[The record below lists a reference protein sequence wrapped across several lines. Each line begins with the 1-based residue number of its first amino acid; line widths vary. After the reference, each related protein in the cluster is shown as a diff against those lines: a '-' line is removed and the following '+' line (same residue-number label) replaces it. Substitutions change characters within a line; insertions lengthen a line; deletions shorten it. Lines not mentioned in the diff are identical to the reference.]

1 MKKGVKKQMAAVAL
15 SLLTVSGIGLSGAN
29 VVKAAS
35 PLKNK
40 ATINITAKKVRKAVT
55 KTSSCSIKKGKSI
68 WVGPS
73 YGGVH
78 PSTKGDSEGG
88 HKVTAKKKGKVTI
101 SCIVSKT
108 SGHWVKGDVFKW
120 TVTVK

>member
-40 ATINITAKKVRKAVT
+40 ATINITAKKVRKPVT
-55 KTSSCSIKKGKSI
+55 KKKFLFCKKRKKYLGWSKLWRCSSINKKLEK
-68 WVGPS
+68 
-73 YGGVH
+73 
-78 PSTKGDSEGG
+78 
-88 HKVTAKKKGKVTI
+88 
-101 SCIVSKT
+101 
-108 SGHWVKGDVFKW
+108 
-120 TVTVK
+120 

>member
-40 ATINITAKKVRKAVT
+40 ATINIEAYLNHKKDYT
-55 KTSSCSIKKGKSI
+55 FLIYCCFYFENKK
-68 WVGPS
+68 
-73 YGGVH
+73 H
-78 PSTKGDSEGG
+78 QML
-88 HKVTAKKKGKVTI
+88 
-101 SCIVSKT
+101 
-108 SGHWVKGDVFKW
+108 F
-120 TVTVK
+120 

>member
-73 YGGVH
+73 YEVFIH
-78 PSTKGDSEGG
+78 QQQI
-88 HKVTAKKKGKVTI
+88 GKVVI
-101 SCIVSKT
+101 QALPL
-108 SGHWVKGDVFKW
+108 
-120 TVTVK
+120 

>member
-1 MKKGVKKQMAAVAL
+1 M
-15 SLLTVSGIGLSGAN
+15 LTVSGIGLSGAN

-78 PSTKGDSEGG
+78 PSTTNWKSSNSSI
-88 HKVTAKKKGKVTI
+88 ATI

>member
-35 PLKNK
+35 P
-40 ATINITAKKVRKAVT
+40 V
-55 KTSSCSIKKGKSI
+55 KKGKSI

-78 PSTKGDSEGG
+78 PSTKNWKSSNSRIATVATKGDSEGG

-108 SGHWVKGDVFKW
+108 SRHWVKGDVFKW

>member
-1 MKKGVKKQMAAVAL
+1 MKKGVKKQMAAAAL

-40 ATINITAKKVRKAVT
+40 ATINITAKKVRKPVR
-55 KTSSCSIKKGKSI
+55 KTSSCSVKKGKSI

-78 PSTKGDSEGG
+78 PSTKNWKSSNSIN
-88 HKVTAKKKGKVTI
+88 VQFA
-101 SCIVSKT
+101 
-108 SGHWVKGDVFKW
+108 
-120 TVTVK
+120 

>member
-55 KTSSCSIKKGKSI
+55 KTSSCSIKKGKVFGLVQVMEVFI
-68 WVGPS
+68 
-73 YGGVH
+73 H
-78 PSTKGDSEGG
+78 QQQI
-88 HKVTAKKKGKVTI
+88 GKVVI
-101 SCIVSKT
+101 QALPL
-108 SGHWVKGDVFKW
+108 
-120 TVTVK
+120 